1 MNADLEHCRAAIRT
15 GSLSFHTASLLLPQR
30 VRDPALVLYAFCRL
44 ADDAVDLQQ
53 DKTTAVLSLRDRLE
67 AAYRGQP
74 RNTPVDRAFAVMI
87 EAEEMP
93 RALPDALL
101 EGLAWDAMGR
111 RYETFDDLMDYCAR
125 VASAVGAMMCVLMK
139 ARGADARARATD
151 LGLAMQMTNI
161 ARDIGE
167 DAHEGR
173 LYLPLEWMDEAGID
187 INRFHSDPQPT
198 EATRALTR
206 RLLRR
211 ADDRYASAVAGISV
225 LPASCRIGIMSALLI
240 YRAIGGE
247 ITKAEYDSITRR
259 ARTSRRRKLGL
270 LLAAMGRVGL
280 QFTLPQSA
288 VLYRKPHQSCAFLVE
303 AATREQ
309 PAGALQTRADALVE
323 ALAQLEASRRARQSG
338 LLNDASGV
346 T

>member
-15 GSLSFHTASLLLPQR
+15 GSLSFHTASRLLPQR

-44 ADDAVDLQQ
+44 ADDAVDLRE
-53 DKTTAVLSLRDRLE
+53 DKTTAVLSLRDRLD
-67 AAYRGQP
+67 AAYEGRP
-74 RNTPVDRAFAVMI
+74 RDTPVDRAFAAMI

-111 RYETFDDLMDYCAR
+111 RYQTFDDLMDYCAR

-139 ARGADARARATD
+139 ARSADALARATD

-173 LYLPLEWMDEAGID
+173 LYLPLDWMDEAGID
-187 INRFHSDPQPT
+187 IDGFHSDPRPT
-198 EATRALTR
+198 EATRMLTK

-211 ADDRYASAVAGISV
+211 ADDRYASAVAGISA
-225 LPASCRIGIMSALLI
+225 LPASCRIGIMAALLI

-247 ITKAEYDSITRR
+247 IAKAGHDSITRR
-259 ARTSRRRKLGL
+259 AHTSKARKLGL
-270 LLAAMGRVGL
+270 LAAATGRVGA
-280 QFTLPQSA
+280 QFALPQSA
-288 VLYRKPHQSCAFLVE
+288 VLHRKPHQACAFLVE
-303 AATREQ
+303 AAARKQ
-309 PAGALQTRADALVE
+309 RVGALQSRADALVD
-323 ALAQLEASRRARQSG
+323 ALAQLEATRRARQSG
-338 LLNDASGV
+338 LINDATGA

>member
-15 GSLSFHTASLLLPQR
+15 GSLSFHTASRLLPQR

-53 DKTTAVLSLRDRLE
+53 DKTTAVLSLRDRLDAVYE
-67 AAYRGQP
+67 GRP
-74 RNTPVDRAFAVMI
+74 RNTPVDRAFAAMI

-111 RYETFDDLMDYCAR
+111 QYQTLDDLMDYCAR

-139 ARGADARARATD
+139 ARGADTLARATD

-173 LYLPLEWMDEAGID
+173 LYLPLEWIDEAGID
-187 INRFHSDPQPT
+187 IDRFHSDPKPT
-198 EATRALTR
+198 DATRALTR
-206 RLLRR
+206 RLLRE

-225 LPASCRIGIMSALLI
+225 LPASCRIGIMAALLI

-247 ITKAEYDSITRR
+247 IAKAGYDSISRR
-259 ARTSRRRKLGL
+259 AHTSKAQKLR
-270 LLAAMGRVGL
+270 LLAAATGRVGL
-280 QFTLPQSA
+280 QFALPQSA
-288 VLYRKPHQSCAFLVE
+288 VLHRKPHRSCAFLID
-303 AATREQ
+303 AAAREK
-309 PAGALQTRADALVE
+309 PAGALQTRAEALIDAL
-323 ALAQLEASRRARQSG
+323 AHLEATRSARQSG
-338 LLNDASGV
+338 LINDASGA